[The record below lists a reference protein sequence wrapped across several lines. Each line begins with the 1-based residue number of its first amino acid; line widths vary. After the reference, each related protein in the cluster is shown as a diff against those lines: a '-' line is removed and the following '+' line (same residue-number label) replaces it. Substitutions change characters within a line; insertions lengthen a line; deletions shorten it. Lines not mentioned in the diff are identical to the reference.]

1 MFKKTKKVVDT
12 SNENGA
18 RRAILQDLFYD
29 FNKSGAQV
37 YRINFFRGLFFGF
50 GSVLGGTVLIA
61 LLVWVLSFFVSLPG
75 IGQSFKQVQTT
86 IESSKK

>member
-1 MFKKTKKVVDT
+1 MFKKVKKAVET
-12 SNENGA
+12 NNETGA

-29 FNKSGAQV
+29 FNRSRAQV
-37 YRINFFRGLFFGF
+37 YKMNFIRGLFFGF
-50 GSVLGGTVLIA
+50 GSVMGGTVLIA
-61 LLVWVLSFFVSLPG
+61 LLVWVLSFFVTLPG